1 MVELDNKDKISG
13 KALVLATGSQRR
25 KLNIPGEIAL
35 QGKGVSYCA
44 TCDGFFYKERIV
56 AVIGGSDSAA
66 GAAAH
71 LAGIAKKVYL
81 IYRKKELRCEDYW
94 KKILA
99 NEKKIEIIFNT
110 NVIEMVGTGRVEKIK
125 VDTAEL
131 DKKEIVLDGV
141 FIEIGAD
148 PDNQLAREVGVTLD
162 EKGYIKVKKDGA
174 TEVTGVWAA
183 GDGTNGSDKLK
194 QIITAAAE
202 GAIVARSIADYLKK
216 KKT

>member
-44 TCDGFFYKERIV
+44 TCDGFFYKEKIV

-66 GAAAH
+66 GAAAQ